1 MSDKGAKSEDS
12 KAAAKVDAA
21 GKKKSVMDK
30 LPPVLGKK
38 ASKSSEPGADTGKT
52 KKKYTFQDRI
62 KDIKTGIAEL
72 KANMKEKKNQF
83 ASAGGSGPV
92 GSQGPA
98 IPRGRQMLYPYTFT
112 AKIAQFPY
120 RFHWEKSWYFK
131 YFLLG
136 SLVSWPLFVIIGRK
150 SNTPANVEEWRKH
163 REELFGTHTSS

>member
-1 MSDKGAKSEDS
+1 
-12 KAAAKVDAA
+12 
-21 GKKKSVMDK
+21 
-30 LPPVLGKK
+30 
-38 ASKSSEPGADTGKT
+38 
-52 KKKYTFQDRI
+52 
-62 KDIKTGIAEL
+62 
-72 KANMKEKKNQF
+72 MKEKKSQF

-136 SLVSWPLFVIIGRK
+136 SL